1 MGIRACPSC
10 ECPRMCVCIAPS
22 RASSRACRCVLRE
35 ALLPRPRPERASASE
50 RAGLIAEDDD
60 DEDEGP
66 QVV

>member
-1 MGIRACPSC
+1 
-10 ECPRMCVCIAPS
+10 MCVCIAPS
-22 RASSRACRCVLRE
+22 RASSHACRCVLRE